1 MKLAAVILAAGKGT
15 RMKSKTPK
23 VLHTVCG
30 LPMIQQVL
38 QAVGQIGTEKT
49 IVVVGYQGDEVAKQL
64 GQEVEVAVQK
74 EQLGTAHA
82 LLSTEPFLKNY
93 SGHILVLCGDTPL
106 ITPQTL
112 SQLVDFHEASSA
124 VATVLTAKME
134 DPSGY
139 GRVIR
144 DDNDRVNKIVEQK
157 DASLEELLVQEINT
171 GIYCFE
177 ADFLFAALSAISPNN
192 AQGEYYLTDI
202 IQLYVSQGRLVRAIT
217 VDDVTEIQ
225 GINDRIHLAK
235 AESVL
240 RRRVLDKLMMN
251 GVTVIDT
258 ASTFIDQTVEIGE
271 DTVIYPFTYIEGKSI
286 IGSDCVIGPQTRL
299 VDVQVGNGVE
309 IQNSVVLKSKIG
321 DRSTIGPFAYIRP
334 ETVIGDEVK
343 VGDFVE
349 IKKSNVGN
357 NSKIPHLSYIGDT
370 MIGQNV
376 NIGAGTITCNYDGV
390 SKHPTLIEEGAF
402 IGSNTNLVA
411 PVRVGAGAVIGA
423 GSTITED
430 VPAGALGLARG
441 KQRNIENWLSRKK
454 PEKRD

>member
-1 MKLAAVILAAGKGT
+1 MKLAAVVLAAGKGT
-15 RMKSKTPK
+15 RMKSKIPK
-23 VLHTVCG
+23 VLHSVSG
-30 LPMIQQVL
+30 LPMISHVL
-38 QAVGQIGTEKT
+38 QAVGKSGIEKT
-49 IVVVGYQGDEVAKQL
+49 VVVVGFQGKEVAREL
-64 GQEVEVAVQK
+64 GQDVEVVVQK

-82 LLSTEPFLKNY
+82 LLATEPLLKDF
-93 SGHILVLCGDTPL
+93 SGNILVLCGDTPL
-106 ITPQTL
+106 IQPQTL
-112 SQLVDFHEASSA
+112 IDLVAFHVESLSA
-124 VATVLTAKME
+124 ATVLTAKME
-134 DPSGY
+134 EPTGY

-144 DDNDRVNKIVEQK
+144 DKHDRVAKIVEQK

-171 GIYCFE
+171 GIYCFK
-177 ADFLFAALSAISPNN
+177 ADYLFEALSGISPNN

-202 IQLYVSQGRLVRAIT
+202 IQLYVSQGRLVRAMT
-217 VDDVTEIQ
+217 VVDVTEIQ

-240 RRRVLDKLMMN
+240 RKRVLDKLMLD

-258 ASTFIDQTVEIGE
+258 ASTFIDQSVQIGS

-286 IGSDCVIGPQTRL
+286 IGSDCIIGPQTRL
-299 VDVQVGNGVE
+299 VDVQIGNGVE

-321 DRSTIGPFAYIRP
+321 DRSSVGPFAYVRP
-334 ETVIGDEVK
+334 ETVIGSEVK

-349 IKKSNVGN
+349 IKKSNIGN

-370 MIGQNV
+370 EIRENV
-376 NIGAGTITCNYDGV
+376 NVGAGTITCNYDGV

-411 PVRVGAGAVIGA
+411 PVKVGVGAVIGA
-423 GSTITED
+423 GSTITVD
-430 VPAGALGLARG
+430 VPAGALGIARG
-441 KQRNIENWLSRKK
+441 KQKNIDNWLSRRK